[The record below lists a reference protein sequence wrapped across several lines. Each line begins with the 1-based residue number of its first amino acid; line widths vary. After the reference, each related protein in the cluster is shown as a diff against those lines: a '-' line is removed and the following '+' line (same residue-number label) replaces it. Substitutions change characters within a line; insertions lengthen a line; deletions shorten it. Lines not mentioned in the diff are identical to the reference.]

1 MSPALFSP
9 LALRGTRLRNRIGVS
24 PMCQYLCAADA
35 LATAWHLVHLGARAI
50 GGAGLVVAEA
60 TAVAPEARISRAD
73 LGLWSAAHADAQMAL
88 CLPLLPP
95 PSATALPPPR
105 KG

>member
-35 LATAWHLVHLGARAI
+35 LATAWHLVHLGARAA
-50 GGAGLVVAEA
+50 GGAA
-60 TAVAPEARISRAD
+60 
-73 LGLWSAAHADAQMAL
+73 
-88 CLPLLPP
+88 
-95 PSATALPPPR
+95 PSAPPR
-105 KG
+105 PPCRRPPERPRPAQRTKTSSIDKPWPK